1 MRCVS
6 FVLKFF
12 SVNREFPMNR
22 LQDKVALVIGGSGGI
37 GGSIARGFAAEG
49 AKIGIA
55 GRTREKVDAAIA
67 ALRQA
72 GAEATGYVGDLAGAR
87 ECAAAMD
94 AIIRAFGR
102 IDILVNSQG
111 VNLLKAAA
119 DVTEEDYDRVLGTNL
134 RSVFFAC
141 QAAHRHMKETGG
153 VIVNIASLSAH
164 RGWTLNSPYAASKH
178 GVLALTRTF
187 AVEWA
192 DDRVRV
198 NSITPGFYKTDLN
211 RSMPPAREQTA
222 ISGTPMRRFGTLD
235 ELVGTAIFLA
245 SDDSRFV
252 TGTDVAVDGGFL
264 ARGI

>member
-1 MRCVS
+1 
-6 FVLKFF
+6 
-12 SVNREFPMNR
+12 MNR
-22 LQDKVALVIGGSGGI
+22 LRGMVALVIGGSGGI
-37 GGSIARGFAAEG
+37 GGEIARGFAAEG
-49 AKIGIA
+49 ARIGIG
-55 GRTREKVDAAIA
+55 GRTLQKVDAAVNAIRA
-67 ALRQA
+67 AGGEAA
-72 GAEATGYVGDLAGAR
+72 GHVGELSGAQD
-87 ECAAAMD
+87 CGAAID
-94 AIIRAFGR
+94 AIVAAFDR

-119 DVTEEDYDRVLGTNL
+119 EVTEAEYDRVLGTNL

-141 QAAHRHMKETGG
+141 QAAHRHMKGKGG
-153 VIVNIASLSAH
+153 AIINIASLSAH

-192 DDRVRV
+192 DDGVRV

-211 RSMPPAREQTA
+211 RSMPPSREQTA
-222 ISGTPMRRFGTLD
+222 IAGTPMRRFGTLD
-235 ELVGTAIFLA
+235 ELVGAAVFLA
-245 SDDSRFV
+245 SAESRYV